1 MFAECSSIAS
11 YNGYAIYLSP
21 FPRADITKHLV
32 LKPRVTRYP
41 SMEDEETVE
50 EMGDDADELMDV
62 DFS

>member
-1 MFAECSSIAS
+1 VFAECSSIAS
-11 YNGYAIYLSP
+11 YNGYAIY
-21 FPRADITKHLV
+21 LV